1 MEFLK
6 KVPSIRFMALRRYW
20 YVLSAAVVVGSI
32 VLVMV
37 RGLNL
42 TVDFTGGLVF
52 EIGFTQP
59 VDLERARA
67 ALADAGIEDAQV
79 RSYGAASDLEVRL
92 PPAETGAPADQ
103 SGRVLAALRTLDPA
117 VELRRTDSVGPQV
130 SRQLGEQAALAVL
143 MTLLLVLVYIALRF
157 RWRFGVGSLVASLHD
172 PIVAVGAIAL
182 LGIPFDLNVVAALLT
197 ILGYS
202 VNDTV
207 VIFDRIRERFKSMRK
222 AVARGG
228 HRPRDQRDAGA
239 HDHRLRQRALV
250 GDIPRGPG
258 RRDAARIRG
267 RARDRHRDRHLF
279 VGLRRRRDRA
289 RSRRLGPR
297 LHAAREAR
305 RSRRAA
311 ITRGRRTG
319 NGVSRRSG
327 SLDRIP
333 DADAARDRP
342 RHRQHHLPVDP
353 GLEAAARAPA
363 ARPRPRPRV
372 RDDHAH
378 RRCCSRSPG

>member
-32 VLVMV
+32 ALVMV

-59 VDLERARA
+59 VDLEQARA
-67 ALADAGIEDAQV
+67 ALAGAGIEDAQV

-92 PPAETGAPADQ
+92 PPAEAGAPADQ

-207 VIFDRIRERFKSMRK
+207 VIFDRIRERFRSMRK
-222 AVARGG
+222 ASPAEVIDRAINETLARTIIVSGSALSSVIFLAVLGGETLRGFAVALAIGIVIG
-228 HRPRDQRDAGA
+228 TYSSVYVAGA
-239 HDHRLRQRALV
+239 IALDL
-250 GDIPRGPG
+250 GASGRDFMPPEKRGEI
-258 RRDAARIRG
+258 D
-267 RARDRHRDRHLF
+267 
-279 VGLRRRRDRA
+279 
-289 RSRRLGPR
+289 
-297 LHAAREAR
+297 E
-305 RSRRAA
+305 
-311 ITRGRRTG
+311 
-319 NGVSRRSG
+319 
-327 SLDRIP
+327 
-333 DADAARDRP
+333 
-342 RHRQHHLPVDP
+342 LP
-353 GLEAAARAPA
+353 
-363 ARPRPRPRV
+363 
-372 RDDHAH
+372 
-378 RRCCSRSPG
+378 

>member
-32 VLVMV
+32 ALVMV

-52 EIGFTQP
+52 ELGFSQP

-67 ALADAGIEDAQV
+67 ALAGAGIEDAQV

-92 PPAETGAPADQ
+92 PPPETGAPADQ

-222 AVARGG
+222 ASPAEVIDRAINETLARTIIVSGSALSSVIFLAVLGGETLRGFAVALAIGIVIG
-228 HRPRDQRDAGA
+228 TYSSVYVAGA
-239 HDHRLRQRALV
+239 IALDL
-250 GDIPRGPG
+250 GASGRDFMPPEKRGEV
-258 RRDAARIRG
+258 D
-267 RARDRHRDRHLF
+267 
-279 VGLRRRRDRA
+279 
-289 RSRRLGPR
+289 
-297 LHAAREAR
+297 E
-305 RSRRAA
+305 
-311 ITRGRRTG
+311 
-319 NGVSRRSG
+319 
-327 SLDRIP
+327 
-333 DADAARDRP
+333 
-342 RHRQHHLPVDP
+342 LP
-353 GLEAAARAPA
+353 
-363 ARPRPRPRV
+363 
-372 RDDHAH
+372 
-378 RRCCSRSPG
+378 